1 LETPLFSIATNA
13 WQLCKPVPREA
24 TDTHWP
30 TPVVTATIRGMLRSR
45 KRVRDTLRPWAT
57 VKQKMAAADSQK
69 LTNHRISHA
78 VFNGLHFS
86 RAPHD

>member
-1 LETPLFSIATNA
+1 
-13 WQLCKPVPREA
+13 
-24 TDTHWP
+24 
-30 TPVVTATIRGMLRSR
+30 MLRSR

-69 LTNHRISHA
+69 LTNHRMSHA

-86 RAPHD
+86 RALHD